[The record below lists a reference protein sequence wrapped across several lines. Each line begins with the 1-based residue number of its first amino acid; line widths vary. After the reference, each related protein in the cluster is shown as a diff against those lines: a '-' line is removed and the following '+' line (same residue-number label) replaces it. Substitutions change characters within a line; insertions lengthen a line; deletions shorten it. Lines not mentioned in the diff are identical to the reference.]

1 MSDMLHGSHFSL
13 TQPNLDIQRSHF
25 NRNSTLK
32 TSFSAGQLIPI
43 YVDEMLPGD
52 TFEASTNV
60 LCRMST
66 PIYPVMDDA
75 YLDYFF
81 FFVPN
86 RLVWEH
92 SKQFFGESNGAW
104 APSVQYTIP
113 QMPATAVTP
122 SAGSIYDYMG
132 LPLNKSIS
140 VNALPFRAYNL
151 IWNEWFRDENLQE
164 PVIVRTGDTDTYDY
178 KLLPVNKYHDYFTSC
193 LPAPQKGAAA
203 LIPVE
208 QATGLAPVV
217 TGLVHPVNNTVMEWA
232 TTDGSSMPS
241 SSNGHYLQYQVGS
254 GTMMTTA
261 NAASGGSQKIAP
273 SNLYAQL
280 SAGESA
286 GGTINQLR
294 QAFAVQRML
303 ERDARGGSRYTEL
316 IRSHF
321 GVTSPDSRL
330 QRPEY
335 LGGASIPIN
344 VEQVLQTSST
354 NDTSPQGN
362 TAAYSKT
369 VDSRGSYTCSA
380 TEHGYIIG
388 VACVRTRHTY
398 QQGLNRLWS
407 RKSRFDF
414 YWPALANLG
423 EQAVLNKE
431 IYVQGTKKDDE
442 VFGYQE
448 AWAEYR
454 YKPSIVTGAF
464 RHDAWNGSLDAW
476 SYSEWYAS
484 QPYLSSEW
492 IKETSA
498 NIDRTLAVQSTA
510 ADQFLLDWYFKVSCY
525 RPMPVYSIPGLA
537 DHH

>member
-52 TFEASTNV
+52 TFEASTSV

-104 APSVQYTIP
+104 TPSVEYTIP

-132 LPLNKSIS
+132 LPLNKSIA

-151 IWNEWFRDENLQE
+151 IWNEWFRDENLQD
-164 PVIVRTGDTDTYDY
+164 PVLVRTGDSDVYDY

-217 TGLVHPVNNTVMEWA
+217 TGLVHPGTSTALHIVP
-232 TTDGSSMPS
+232 TDG
-241 SSNGHYLQYQVGS
+241 
-254 GTMMTTA
+254 GTFPAIRPLVVKTDGNVST
-261 NAASGGSQKIAP
+261 NTSGGGSVADEIEP
-273 SNLYAQL
+273 NNLWAQL
-280 SAGESA
+280 GGDSSTAS
-286 GGTINQLR
+286 GTINQLR

-316 IRSHF
+316 IRAHF

-354 NDTSPQGN
+354 DDTSPQGN

-369 VDSRGSYTCSA
+369 VDSRGSYTYSA

-407 RKSRFDF
+407 RKSRYDF

-431 IYVQGTKKDDE
+431 IYVQGSKKDEE

-454 YKPSIVTGAF
+454 YKPSIVTGGF
-464 RHDAWNGSLDAW
+464 RHDAWSGSLDSW

-484 QPYLSSEW
+484 QPYLSSDW

>member
-1 MSDMLHGSHFSL
+1 MSDMLHGSHFAM
-13 TQPNLDIQRSHF
+13 TEPNLDIQRSHF

-32 TSFSAGQLIPI
+32 TSFSAGKLIPI

-52 TFEASTNV
+52 TFESKTSV
-60 LCRMST
+60 LCRMAT
-66 PIYPVMDDA
+66 PVYPVMDDA
-75 YLDYFF
+75 YLDYFY

-104 APSVQYTIP
+104 APSVEYTIP
-113 QMPATAVTP
+113 QMHPAATYP
-122 SAGSIYDYMG
+122 QAGSIYDYMG
-132 LPLNKSIS
+132 VPTGVPIS
-140 VNALPFRAYNL
+140 LNALPFRAYNL
-151 IWNEWFRDENLQE
+151 IWNEWFRDENLQD
-164 PVIVRTGDTDTYDY
+164 PVLVRTGDTDTYDY

-217 TGLVHPVNNTVMEWA
+217 TGLVHPGSSTAIHWA
-232 TTDGSSMPS
+232 RTDGEAFGSHHPLFAQADGTGAV
-241 SSNGHYLQYQVGS
+241 NTGS
-254 GTMMTTA
+254 G
-261 NAASGGSQKIAP
+261 G
-273 SNLYAQL
+273 NLSATIEPNNLWAQL
-280 SAGESA
+280 STTENSV
-286 GGTINQLR
+286 GTINQLR
-294 QAFAVQRML
+294 QAFAVQRLL

-316 IRSHF
+316 IRAHF

-344 VEQVLQTSST
+344 IEQVLQTSST
-354 NDTSPQGN
+354 DGTSPQGN

-369 VDSRGSYTCSA
+369 VDSRDSFIYSA
-380 TEHGYIIG
+380 TEHGYLIG
-388 VACVRTRHTY
+388 VACVRTKHTY

-407 RKSRFDF
+407 RKTRYDF

-431 IYVQGTKKDDE
+431 IYVQGTNKDDE

-454 YKPSIVTGAF
+454 YKPNIVTGGF
-464 RHDAWNGSLDAW
+464 RHNAWSGSLDSW
-476 SYSEWYAS
+476 SYSEWYES
-484 QPYLSSEW
+484 QPYLSSDW
-492 IKETSA
+492 IKETDA
-498 NIDRTLAVQSTA
+498 NINRTLAVESTA
-510 ADQFLLDWYFKVSCY
+510 ADQFILDWYFQMSCY